1 MKIYDEISPLY
12 VAEREEKRKRHRR
25 DRERERC

>member
-12 VAEREEKRKRHRR
+12 VAEREEKRKTHRR